1 MRAFE
6 HRDVS
11 RESDG
16 ERRKQVVHCDHP
28 RELHSRQ
35 EDGIHGMHAQSKVV
49 MVTSNATAQNCGK
62 GMRARPATILT
73 FQHSVAPAKRF
84 TRV

>member
-1 MRAFE
+1 MA
-6 HRDVS
+6 
-11 RESDG
+11 
-16 ERRKQVVHCDHP
+16 CT
-28 RELHSRQ
+28 
-35 EDGIHGMHAQSKVV
+35 AQSKVV